1 MFQNISFER
10 NKVNGID
17 SDEEEELDERIDTP
31 KSVRGNS
38 FLKRTTVKIPLKDDK
53 TTNTKRSGT
62 PTAVNKLT
70 KYQSRN
76 STPLK
81 KRYSDNDREDTLIR
95 EAKLISDDNELAYGS
110 PGRSFL
116 KPITKSPFSFEKSIG
131 SPPSFKIKPAD
142 VEKSGGIEVTVKNSD
157 IPKQQEVMEDIEFES
172 AGSDDDIQGPSLQNN
187 NFKETVHQEPP
198 MQRSPTQV
206 QSNSP
211 RISVRHQSPAFS
223 DRGPRISS
231 TFGNLSPAP
240 SVAPRPVSSQE
251 RNAPHRGISTVD
263 PQIRDSKKNT
273 RETHKRT
280 FSRNVQERS
289 SSRHVSP
296 PAPSVR
302 STSPQIIERAQTS
315 PQFKERPNNIASSV
329 EAESISTTIDKGSLQ
344 VGIPSRIEVEHD
356 RAEIMEKIDPR
367 MSFEDNEIDLE
378 SGISSDDNAAQLLNE
393 LDSFLP
399 KSSPNK
405 LNFTNGRQWNGTTN
419 GNSNGRDYGVRG
431 LNGLDNSSINR
442 ARINRRPLNST
453 TPELTPI
460 RKHYGRLNER
470 FARHLN
476 NKRKQERK
484 SELATQFELTESE
497 KLEIPEPESP
507 EEEAEQEEQEEENQD
522 VWTNHK
528 WRKLNKLIMCGKFTI
543 QDILNSQVST
553 KWFQCKNKEDLKQR
567 IEFLIQFN
575 EYRIK
580 KN

>member
-1 MFQNISFER
+1 MVTLRKKSAKPQTRLMFQNISFER

-17 SDEEEELDERIDTP
+17 SDEEEDLDERINTP

-38 FLKRTTVKIPLKDDK
+38 FIKRTTVKVPLKDDK
-53 TTNTKRSGT
+53 TTNMKRSGT
-62 PTAVNKLT
+62 PTVVNKLT
-70 KYQSRN
+70 QYQSRN

-81 KRYSDNDREDTLIR
+81 KGLSDNDREDTLIR
-95 EAKLISDDNELAYGS
+95 EAKLISEDNELAYGS

-116 KPITKSPFSFEKSIG
+116 KPTTKSPFMFEKTIG
-131 SPPSFKIKPAD
+131 SPPSFKIKPVD
-142 VEKSGGIEVTVKNSD
+142 LDKKGEIEVTVKGT
-157 IPKQQEVMEDIEFES
+157 EDIEYES
-172 AGSDDDIQGPSLQNN
+172 AGSDDDMQGPSV
-187 NFKETVHQEPP
+187 KEP
-198 MQRSPTQV
+198 SPKAPNTR
-206 QSNSP
+206 NSP
-211 RISVRHQSPAFS
+211 ALS
-223 DRGPRISS
+223 DKGPRIPSS
-231 TFGNLSPAP
+231 FGIISPN
-240 SVAPRPVSSQE
+240 RPMSSE
-251 RNAPHRGISTVD
+251 RNVPHRGISTVD
-263 PQIRDSKKNT
+263 PQFRKNRDVKKFYP
-273 RETHKRT
+273 RSHD
-280 FSRNVQERS
+280 RS

-296 PAPSVR
+296 PAPLVR
-302 STSPQIIERAQTS
+302 LTSPNERPQT
-315 PQFKERPNNIASSV
+315 QFRDRPNNIASSV

-378 SGISSDDNAAQLLNE
+378 SGISSDDNAAELLNE

-405 LNFTNGRQWNGTTN
+405 LFNGRQWNGDTATVNRTTVN
-419 GNSNGRDYGVRG
+419 GN
-431 LNGLDNSSINR
+431 LNREYERNIDLSMRS
-442 ARINRRPLNST
+442 RIRRPLSN

-476 NKRKQERK
+476 NKRKQEK
-484 SELATQFELTESE
+484 KPELPTQFELTESE

-507 EEEAEQEEQEEENQD
+507 EEEAEKEEEEAEKEEEREI
-522 VWTNHK
+522 WTNHK
-528 WRKLNKLIMCGKFTI
+528 WKKLNKLIMCGKFTI

-575 EYRIK
+575 EYRVK